1 MPPMWRVTAVGVR
14 LMPRLFIG
22 LELPNMQA
30 GALAALAEPASGL
43 HWQTPAQLHLTLR
56 FLGELSNA
64 QSCEVQQAL
73 SVLCWQALDV
83 QVSGVGYFGS
93 PARPSILWAGVADN
107 APLHALRAK
116 LDLLSVTWLAPDSRR
131 FVPHVTLARCGS
143 GVGHPGHFLAR
154 HRQLELPSWRVS
166 EICLFTS
173 EASDNGSRYRVIA
186 RYSSTLPLEMSDNA
200 PDQAP

>member
-1 MPPMWRVTAVGVR
+1 
-14 LMPRLFIG
+14 MPRLFIG
-22 LELPNMQA
+22 FELPRVQA
-30 GALAALAEPASGL
+30 DALAALAEPAPAL
-43 HWQTPAQLHLTLR
+43 RWQTPAQLHLTLR
-56 FLGELSNA
+56 FLGEMSNA
-64 QSCEVQQAL
+64 QSCEVQQSL

-83 QVSGVGYFGS
+83 QVSGVGYFG
-93 PARPSILWAGVADN
+93 PQARPSILWAGVADN

-116 LDLLSVTWLAPDSRR
+116 LDLLLATLLAPDSQH

-143 GVGHPGHFLAR
+143 GAGHPGRFLAR
-154 HRQLELPSWRVS
+154 HRQLKLPSWRVS

-186 RYSSTLPLEMSDNA
+186 RYPSTLPVEMSDDA